1 MHSWLDVLL
10 IGAYALIAVLLSVY
24 GAHRW
29 LMAGLFLRH
38 RRDTPSAGPRPM
50 VPVTVQ
56 LPTFNEK
63 DVVERLIDAAAGLRW
78 PDLQIQVLDDSTD
91 ETTALAQAAVDRW
104 QARGVDIALLHRSD
118 RTGFKAGALQAAMDS
133 ARGRFI
139 AIFDADFIPQAGFL
153 ESAMA
158 HFHDDVGVV
167 QARWGHINRDESLLC
182 RLQAIL
188 LDGHFVVEHTAR
200 NRTGRWFNFNG
211 TAGVWRREAIEA
223 AGGWQHDTLTED
235 LDLSYR
241 AQLAGWRFVYL
252 VDLVVPAEL
261 PRTVD
266 AFRSQQH
273 RWAKGTTQTL
283 LKLGRR
289 VATSPLPWR
298 VRSEALVHLSSNLAY
313 PLVLLLA
320 LLNPVAVF
328 LRGTWQRELLVFDLL
343 VFFTA
348 SLGVASFYTVSQW
361 AGSPDWKRRLQDI
374 PGAMALGIGL
384 SVNQTMAVVEAL
396 RGQQSP
402 FVRTPKGAYTAARA
416 RPVGELALAL
426 LHVVALVFSAWNGWW
441 ESVPLQG
448 LFVWGFGYVA
458 WGSLW
463 KGSATSSASGPATS
477 SAEASVASNPRA
489 VNSSTRSQPATTSSK
504 RSKRRASM

>member
-1 MHSWLDVLL
+1 MHSWLDAPL

-38 RRDTPSAGPRPM
+38 RRDAPAPGPRPM

-63 DVVERLIDAAAGLRW
+63 DVVERLIDAACELRW
-78 PDLQIQVLDDSTD
+78 PELQIQVLDDSTD
-91 ETTALAQAAVDRW
+91 ETTALAQAAVERW
-104 QARGVDIALLHRSD
+104 QARGVDIQLLHRRD
-118 RTGFKAGALQAAMDS
+118 RTGYKAGALQAAMDS

-139 AIFDADFIPQAGFL
+139 AIFDADFIPQPEFL

-182 RLQAIL
+182 RLQAVL

-211 TAGVWRREAIEA
+211 TAGIWRREAIA
-223 AGGWQHDTLTED
+223 DAGGWQHDTLTED

-261 PRTVD
+261 PRTID

-289 VATSPLPWR
+289 VITSQLPWR

-328 LRGTWQRELLVFDLL
+328 LRGTWQRELLAFDLL

-348 SLGVASFYTVSQW
+348 SLGVAGFYTVSQW
-361 AGSPDWKRRLQDI
+361 AGWPDWRRRLLDI

-384 SVNQTMAVVEAL
+384 SVNQTIAVGEAL
-396 RGQQSP
+396 RGHQSP
-402 FVRTPKGAYTAARA
+402 FVRTPKGAYKADRA
-416 RPVGELALAL
+416 RPVGELSLAV
-426 LHVVALVFSAWNGWW
+426 LHLCAMAFSAWNGWW
-441 ESVPLQG
+441 ESIPLQA

-463 KGSATSSASGPATS
+463 KGSVTSKAPAPATS
-477 SAEASVASNPRA
+477 SADAAVASKPSA
-489 VNSSTRSQPATTSSK
+489 VNSSTLSQPATTSSK